1 MRSYGQFCA
10 LAKALDV
17 IGDRWT
23 LLIVREL
30 LIRET
35 ARYTDIREGL
45 PGIATN
51 LLASRLAEMEE
62 AGIIAREEAPP
73 PIATTVYRLTP
84 RGLELEK
91 VMMAIGRWG
100 MPLMKDAPKSDA
112 FCAHW
117 IALPA
122 RNNLRDHAPDEPPVV
137 IELRAGDEPVTVT
150 AKNGSVRVRTGA
162 AENPD
167 AVVSG
172 TPRLVYAILKGE
184 MDLTRA
190 RAAGIRFTGDE
201 KALCRVQ
208 PHAIRRKSGGDD
220 STKNPG
226 VDHE

>member
-1 MRSYGQFCA
+1 MRPYGQFCA

-35 ARYTDIREGL
+35 ARYTDIRDGL

-51 LLASRLAEMEE
+51 LLASRLVELEE
-62 AGIIAREEAPP
+62 AGILAREEAPP

-84 RGLELEK
+84 RGRELEK
-91 VMMAIGRWG
+91 VMLAIGRWG
-100 MPLMKDAPKSDA
+100 TPLMKDAPKSDA

-122 RNNLRDHAPDEPPVV
+122 RNNLRDHAPDEPSVV

-172 TPRLVYAILKGE
+172 TPRLVYAVLKGE
-184 MDLTRA
+184 MDLARA
-190 RAAGIRFTGDE
+190 RAAGIDFKGDV
-201 KALCRVQ
+201 KALCRLQ
-208 PHAIRRKSGGDD
+208 PHAVRRKATDDD
-220 STKNPG
+220 SPEISRSTP
-226 VDHE
+226 

>member
-30 LIRET
+30 LIREM

-51 LLASRLAEMEE
+51 LLASRLSEMEE
-62 AGIIAREEAPP
+62 AGIIVREEAPP
-73 PIATTVYRLTP
+73 PIATTVYRLTL
-84 RGLELEK
+84 RGRELES
-91 VMMAIGRWG
+91 VLVSIGRWG
-100 MPLMKDAPKSDA
+100 APLMKDAPKSDA

-122 RNNLRDHAPDEPPVV
+122 RNNLRDHAPGEPPVV

-150 AKNGSVRVRTGA
+150 AKNGSVRVRPGA

-167 AVVSG
+167 AIVSG
-172 TPRLVYAILKGE
+172 TPRLVYAVLKGE
-184 MDLTRA
+184 MDIARA
-190 RAAGIRFTGDE
+190 RAAGIEFTGDV
-201 KALCRVQ
+201 KALCRLQ
-208 PHAIRRKSGGDD
+208 PHAARRKNTDAEEAPKSR
-220 STKNPG
+220 TAP
-226 VDHE
+226 

>member
-30 LIRET
+30 LIRDD
-35 ARYTDIREGL
+35 ARYTDLRDGL

-51 LLASRLAEMEE
+51 LLASRLSELER
-62 AGIIAREEAPP
+62 AGVIEREEAPP
-73 PIATTVYRLTP
+73 PIATTLYRLTP
-84 RGLELEK
+84 RGRELEA
-91 VMMAIGRWG
+91 VMLQIGRWG
-100 MPLMKDAPKSDA
+100 APLMKDAPKSDA

-150 AKNGSVRVRTGA
+150 AMNGSVRVRTGA
-162 AENPD
+162 AKNPD
-167 AVVSG
+167 AVLSG
-172 TPRLVYAILKGE
+172 TPRLVYAVLKGE
-184 MDLTRA
+184 MDLSRA
-190 RAAGIRFTGDE
+190 RAAGIEFKGNV

-208 PHAIRRKSGGDD
+208 PHAKRRSENENSTVKSG
-220 STKNPG
+220 SVP
-226 VDHE
+226 

>member
-62 AGIIAREEAPP
+62 AGIVIREEAPP
-73 PIATTVYRLTP
+73 PIATTLYRLTP
-84 RGLELEK
+84 RGRELEK
-91 VMMAIGRWG
+91 VIFSIGRWG
-100 MPLMKDAPKSDA
+100 APLMKGAPKSDA

-150 AKNGSVRVRTGA
+150 AKNGSVRVRIGA

-167 AVVSG
+167 AVISG
-172 TPRLVYAILKGE
+172 TPRLVYAVLKGE
-184 MDLTRA
+184 MDLARA
-190 RAAGIRFTGDE
+190 CAAGIDFKGDV
-201 KALCRVQ
+201 KALCRLQ
-208 PHAIRRKSGGDD
+208 PYAVHHRA
-220 STKNPG
+220 
-226 VDHE
+226 VDNGSSEISRSER

>member
-1 MRSYGQFCA
+1 MGLPMRSYGQFCA

-23 LLIVREL
+23 MLIVREL
-30 LIRET
+30 LIRGS
-35 ARYTDIREGL
+35 ARYTDLREGL

-51 LLASRLAEMEE
+51 LLAARLHEMEE

-84 RGLELEK
+84 RGSELEA
-91 VMMAIGRWG
+91 VMLAIGRWG
-100 MPLMKDAPKSDA
+100 APLMNDAPKSDA

-150 AKNGSVRVRTGA
+150 AMNGSVRVRTGA
-162 AENPD
+162 AEKPD

-172 TPRLVYAILKGE
+172 TPRLVYAVLKGE
-184 MDLTRA
+184 MDLARA
-190 RAAGIRFTGDE
+190 CAAGIDFKGDL
-201 KALCRVQ
+201 KALGRVQ
-208 PHAIRRKSGGDD
+208 PRAVQPANRAIEKSGR
-220 STKNPG
+220 
-226 VDHE
+226 VQ

>member
-51 LLASRLAEMEE
+51 LLASRLAEMED
-62 AGIIAREEAPP
+62 AGLILREEAPLP
-73 PIATTVYRLTP
+73 AAGTVYRLTA
-84 RGLELEK
+84 RGRELEA
-91 VMMAIGRWG
+91 VMLAIGRWG
-100 MPLMKDAPKSDA
+100 GPLMKNAPKSDA

-122 RNNLRDHAPDEPPVV
+122 RNNLHDHEPDRPPTT

-150 AKNGSVRVRTGA
+150 AVGGTVRVRTGA

-167 AVVSG
+167 AIISG
-172 TPRLVYAILKGE
+172 APRLVYAVLKGE
-184 MDLTRA
+184 MDITRA
-190 RAAGIRFTGDE
+190 QAAGVKLSGDP
-201 KALCRVQ
+201 KALCRLQ
-208 PHAIRRKSGGDD
+208 PCASPDKATNTPNRGSRNAS
-220 STKNPG
+220 
-226 VDHE
+226 

>member
-1 MRSYGQFCA
+1 MRSYGQLCA

-30 LIRET
+30 LIRDV
-35 ARYTDIREGL
+35 ARYTDLREGL

-51 LLASRLAEMEE
+51 LLAARLTEMEE
-62 AGIIAREEAPP
+62 AGIITREEAPP
-73 PIATTVYRLTP
+73 PAATTVYRLTP
-84 RGLELEK
+84 RGRELEA
-91 VMMAIGRWG
+91 VMLQIGRWG
-100 MPLMKDAPKSDA
+100 APLMKDAPKSDA

-122 RNNLRDHAPDEPPVV
+122 RSNLRDHAPDKPPVV

-150 AKNGSVRVRTGA
+150 AAKGSVRVRTGA
-162 AENPD
+162 AKNPA

-172 TPRLVYAILKGE
+172 APRLVYALLKGE
-184 MDLTRA
+184 MDLVRA
-190 RAAGIRFTGDE
+190 REAGIKFQGDV

-208 PHAIRRKSGGDD
+208 PLAQRSKAGDD
-220 STKNPG
+220 HATAVSG
-226 VDHE
+226 DCDD

>member
-10 LAKALDV
+10 LSKALDV

-51 LLASRLAEMEE
+51 LLATRLAEMEE
-62 AGIIAREEAPP
+62 AGIIEREEAPP
-73 PIATTVYRLTP
+73 PVATTLYRLTP

-91 VMMAIGRWG
+91 VMLAIGRWG
-100 MPLMKDAPKSDA
+100 APLMKDASKSDA

-150 AKNGSVRVRTGA
+150 AMNGSVRVRPGA
-162 AENPD
+162 AKNPD
-167 AVVSG
+167 AIVSG
-172 TPRLVYAILKGE
+172 TPRLVYAVLKGE
-184 MDLTRA
+184 MDLSRA
-190 RAAGIRFTGDE
+190 RAAGIEFTGDE

-208 PHAIRRKSGGDD
+208 PSALRRRSSD
-220 STKNPG
+220 SDRKKTSRSVP
-226 VDHE
+226 